1 MNPYL
6 EQTILSADP
15 VELTGMIY
23 QRAIF
28 CVRDAREHLRHKRIA
43 RRSTSIMGAY
53 AALAELLSALRPEMA
68 PELAE
73 RLQSLYFYM
82 QGRLLDA
89 NSRQIDQP
97 LAEVLNLLNTLAEA
111 WSGVAAELS
120 PNREP
125 SDREYAAQEYAQQE
139 PEDAARLA
147 ISA

>member
-6 EQTILSADP
+6 EQTILNADP
-15 VELTGMIY
+15 IELIAMVY

-43 RRSTSIMGAY
+43 ARSAAIVGAY
-53 AALAELLSALRPEMA
+53 AALAELLAALRPEMA
-68 PELAE
+68 PELAG

-82 QGRLLDA
+82 QRRLLDA
-89 NSRQIDQP
+89 NAQQIDQP
-97 LAEVLNLLNTLAEA
+97 LAEVLSLLSTLAEG

-125 SDREYAAQEYAQQE
+125 DYVSGRESGHEY
-139 PEDAARLA
+139 EDTARLA

>member
-6 EQTILSADP
+6 EQTILNADP
-15 VELTGMIY
+15 IELIAMVY
-23 QRAIF
+23 QRAIS

-43 RRSTSIMGAY
+43 QRSAAIVGAY
-53 AALAELLSALRPEMA
+53 SALAELLAALRPEMA

-73 RLQSLYFYM
+73 RFRSLYFYM
-82 QGRLLDA
+82 QQRLLDA
-89 NSRQIDQP
+89 NAQQIDQP
-97 LAEVLNLLNTLAEA
+97 LAEVLSLLSTLAEA

-125 SDREYAAQEYAQQE
+125 SDMDYASRQTEQEY
-139 PEDAARLA
+139 EDTARLA

>member
-1 MNPYL
+1 MNQYL

-15 VELTGMIY
+15 IDLIGMVY

-28 CVRDAREHLRHKRIA
+28 CVRDARDHLRHKRIA
-43 RRSTSIMGAY
+43 ARSAAIMGAY
-53 AALAELLSALRPEMA
+53 SALAELLAALRPEMA
-68 PELAE
+68 PELAG

-82 QGRLLDA
+82 QRRLLDA
-89 NSRQIDQP
+89 NAQQIDQP
-97 LAEVLNLLNTLAEA
+97 LAEVLSLLSTLAEG

-125 SDREYAAQEYAQQE
+125 DYVSGRESGHEY
-139 PEDAARLA
+139 EDTARLA